1 MTTNPQSEL
10 IAYKLKHTIDLFR
23 FDIDTLKTEQKHI
36 KEISN
41 RRLIEL
47 EENTRDH
54 EQRLRRIQDD
64 VTRNKVV
71 YGLASTGSSFMSVR
85 PFLSS
90 LAVRGRMAT
99 SNPLMA
105 R

>member
-1 MTTNPQSEL
+1 MTTNPQTKL
-10 IAYKLKHTIDLFR
+10 IAHKIKHTIDLFR
-23 FDIDTLKTEQKHI
+23 FEVDTLKTEQKHI

-41 RRLIEL
+41 CRLNEI

-71 YGLASTGSSFMSVR
+71 HGITATGSSFMSLIALLR
-85 PFLSS
+85 SFF
-90 LAVRGRMAT
+90 AK
-99 SNPLMA
+99 
-105 R
+105 

>member
-1 MTTNPQSEL
+1 MTTNPQSKL
-10 IAYKLKHTIDLFR
+10 IAYKIKHTIDLIR
-23 FDIDTLKTEQKHI
+23 FEIDTLKTEQKHI

-54 EQRLRRIQDD
+54 EQRLRCIQDD

-71 YGLASTGSSFMSVR
+71 HGITATGSSFMSIIALLR
-85 PFLSS
+85 SFF
-90 LAVRGRMAT
+90 AK
-99 SNPLMA
+99 
-105 R
+105 

>member
-1 MTTNPQSEL
+1 MTTNPQSKL
-10 IAYKLKHTIDLFR
+10 IAYKIKHTIDLFR
-23 FDIDTLKTEQKHI
+23 LEIDTLKTEQKHI
-36 KEISN
+36 KELSN

-71 YGLASTGSSFMSVR
+71 HGITATGSSFMSLIALLR
-85 PFLSS
+85 SFF
-90 LAVRGRMAT
+90 T
-99 SNPLMA
+99 K
-105 R
+105 

>member
-1 MTTNPQSEL
+1 MNSDPQSKL
-10 IAYKLKHTIDLFR
+10 IAHKIKHTIDLFR
-23 FDIDTLKTEQKHI
+23 FEIDTLKTEQKHI

-47 EENTRDH
+47 EQHTKDH

-71 YGLASTGSSFMSVR
+71 HGITATGSSFMSIIALLRSV
-85 PFLSS
+85 F
-90 LAVRGRMAT
+90 AK
-99 SNPLMA
+99 
-105 R
+105 